1 MQSALTTDYS
11 DKPPSNRTSRSP
23 RIRLYGQVA
32 RQQRRCPLSVD
43 GKATFTGSY
52 LLSKKSLCTTLQ
64 QRLLFYATGEPSRDS
79 IRQKISH
86 IHDWQLN
93 NTQTI
98 RHSRPLGDKPMA
110 HANCKRIWEGTLG
123 VAITPRKKHD
133 GNYFWTFSLVRAFR
147 RSRDAAWEYA
157 QHFGQEHAPALGK
170 LMSRAFQFMEQND
183 PAQFLAAAM
192 TDKPSENVP
201 PPQPENETT
210 LDDVKLPPHQ
220 QLAA

>member
-1 MQSALTTDYS
+1 
-11 DKPPSNRTSRSP
+11 
-23 RIRLYGQVA
+23 
-32 RQQRRCPLSVD
+32 
-43 GKATFTGSY
+43 
-52 LLSKKSLCTTLQ
+52 
-64 QRLLFYATGEPSRDS
+64 
-79 IRQKISH
+79 
-86 IHDWQLN
+86 
-93 NTQTI
+93 
-98 RHSRPLGDKPMA
+98 MA

-192 TDKPSENVP
+192 TDKPSENAP
-201 PPQPENETT
+201 PPQPEGETT
-210 LDDVKLPPHQ
+210 LDGVKLPPHQ